1 MTSTQTVVL
10 ETVRK
15 SNVPDS
21 LIRTAAVLTGGLMTT
36 WPAIYN
42 GFPLLY
48 PDSMTYLGD
57 GSVLARKLFL
67 HQSSNYYGMRSFFY
81 SLGILPLHWN
91 ITAWPIIAFHAIL
104 ASYLIWLVVRSILP
118 HRTVPTYFALITV
131 LSALTPLSWYVS
143 IVMPDILG
151 PALYLTFYLL
161 TFARE
166 TLSRTE
172 RLTISAIACWGVTAH
187 ATHMI
192 LGSGLC
198 LLLVAVMLFQRRPM
212 RQFLRVTGEMVA
224 ILAVAAISQLAL
236 YGYFYGDPSLNGERP
251 PYLMA
256 RIIADGTGRTYL
268 AQHCGELSWELCN
281 RVQTLN
287 GDADHFLWDP
297 DGGWGGG
304 SPAEQKEMR
313 QEEVPFVLATL
324 HAYPR
329 EQFSK
334 STAAFWQQLQTFG
347 IEDLDPSSFV
357 AEQFSDVLPAS
368 RSHYLAS
375 RQATNTLHI
384 EEFTAFQIW
393 VVRAFLLVIV
403 VLLPFVWGRL
413 SKRLAGLGIVIVSV
427 LIANAFVTGSMSMV
441 DERYGSRVIW
451 LLPFLVSL
459 SALDWFVSAESGL
472 KVRTAPR
479 RTAPRR

>member
-15 SNVPDS
+15 SNVPDR
-21 LIRTAAVLTGGLMTT
+21 LIRTAAVLTGALMTI

-57 GSVLARKLFL
+57 GPVLARKLFL

-91 ITAWPIIAFHAIL
+91 VTAWPIIAFQAVL
-104 ASYLIWLVVRSILP
+104 AAYVLWLVARSILP
-118 HRTVPTYFALITV
+118 RSTVRAYLALVAV
-131 LSALTPLSWYVS
+131 LSTLTPLSWYVS

-166 TLSRTE
+166 TMSRTE
-172 RLTISAIACWGVTAH
+172 RLTISGIACWGVTAH

-192 LGSGLC
+192 LGAGLC
-198 LLLVAVMLFQRRPM
+198 ALLIGVMLLQRRPK
-212 RQFLRVTGEMVA
+212 RQFYRAAGEMVA
-224 ILAVAAISQLAL
+224 ILAVAAAAQLAL

-268 AQHCGELSWELCN
+268 AQHCGELRWELCN

-287 GDADHFLWDP
+287 GDADHFLWDG
-297 DGGWGGG
+297 DGGWGGA
-304 SPAEQKEMR
+304 SPDEQREMR
-313 QEEVPFVLATL
+313 QEEMPFVLATL

-329 EQFSK
+329 EQISK
-334 STAAFWQQLQTFG
+334 SLAAFWQQLQTFG
-347 IEDLDPSSFV
+347 TEDLDPSSFV
-357 AEQFSDVLPAS
+357 AEQFDDVLPES

-375 RQATNTLHI
+375 RQANNTLHI

-393 VVRAFLLVIV
+393 IVRAFLLAAL

-413 SKRLAGLGIVIVSV
+413 SERLTGLGIVIVSI

-451 LLPFLVSL
+451 LLPFLVGL
-459 SALDWFVSAESGL
+459 CVLDSVVTRRSGP
-472 KVRTAPR
+472 KVRIALR
-479 RTAPRR
+479 RTARRR